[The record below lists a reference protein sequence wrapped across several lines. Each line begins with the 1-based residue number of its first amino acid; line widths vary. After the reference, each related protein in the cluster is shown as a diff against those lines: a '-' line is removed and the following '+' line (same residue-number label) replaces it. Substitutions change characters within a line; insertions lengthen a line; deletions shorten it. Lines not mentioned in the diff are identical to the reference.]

1 MSSKVYIIP
10 LYRKTN
16 VQDDEIFD
24 TRRARDI
31 MVQGKI
37 NLKRISKA
45 IDKIDLIRT
54 IWSPN

>member
-1 MSSKVYIIP
+1 MSSKVYIIS
-10 LYRKTN
+10 LYRKFN

-54 IWSPN
+54 IWNLN

>member
-1 MSSKVYIIP
+1 MSSKVYIIS
-10 LYRKTN
+10 LYRKFN

-54 IWSPN
+54 IWNPN